1 MVFVDR
7 LPFFNAAEY
16 LIWNIELRKADERL
30 EEDQDIGDKSHDAV
44 NVGKSSFWVACF
56 IHLDDYQARYQSHD
70 SDEVQC
76 KVDMRP
82 CHFLFCGV
90 GGL

>member
-1 MVFVDR
+1 VD
-7 LPFFNAAEY
+7 
-16 LIWNIELRKADERL
+16 
-30 EEDQDIGDKSHDAV
+30 
-44 NVGKSSFWVACF
+44 VGKSSFWVACF
-56 IHLDDYQARYQSHD
+56 IHLDDYQASYQSHD

-82 CHFLFCGV
+82 RHLLLQGV

>member
-7 LPFFNAAEY
+7 FPFFDAAEY

-44 NVGKSSFWVACF
+44 EVGKSSFWVSCF
-56 IHLDDYQARYQSHD
+56 IHLDDYQARNQSHD
-70 SDEVQC
+70 SNKIQC
-76 KVDMRP
+76 EVDMRP
-82 CHFLFCGV
+82 CHFLLRGV